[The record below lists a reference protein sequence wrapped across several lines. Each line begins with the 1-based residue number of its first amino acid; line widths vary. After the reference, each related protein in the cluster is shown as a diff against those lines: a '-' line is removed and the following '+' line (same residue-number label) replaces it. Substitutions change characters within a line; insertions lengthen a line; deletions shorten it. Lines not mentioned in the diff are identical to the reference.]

1 MRLLNLGLLLH
12 RFVVRRDCLLLLLA
26 ETREVVS
33 VEKKK
38 WTLLGGEV
46 VGEGEFESGARLL
59 LIVVVERRRLI
70 LLVRGTA
77 AGRVADLECWI
88 GKEMLLVQEAHYSCF
103 NGGMRVRRELLL
115 LLLLAQG
122 AEKMTLDTAKEDFSL
137 LLKVQRR

>member
-1 MRLLNLGLLLH
+1 M
-12 RFVVRRDCLLLLLA
+12 LA
-26 ETREVVS
+26 LCSFTRIKKVVS

-38 WTLLGGEV
+38 WTMLGGEV
-46 VGEGEFESGARLL
+46 VGEGEFESGGRLL
-59 LIVVVERRRLI
+59 LIVV
-70 LLVRGTA
+70 GTA
-77 AGRVADLECWI
+77 AGRVAGLECWI
-88 GKEMLLVQEAHYSCF
+88 RKEMLLVQEAHYSCF